1 MFLTEKRNMQVVG
14 WLRASMWVPFYV
26 ILRFETSSDNQ
37 NRRLIYVRMQS
48 CGQRGVAILLLIST
62 TAQA

>member
-1 MFLTEKRNMQVVG
+1 MFLIEKRNMQVVG
-14 WLRASMWVPFYV
+14 WLRASMWVQFYV
-26 ILRFETSSDNQ
+26 ILRFETGPDNH

-48 CGQRGVAILLLIST
+48 YGHRGGAILLLNST